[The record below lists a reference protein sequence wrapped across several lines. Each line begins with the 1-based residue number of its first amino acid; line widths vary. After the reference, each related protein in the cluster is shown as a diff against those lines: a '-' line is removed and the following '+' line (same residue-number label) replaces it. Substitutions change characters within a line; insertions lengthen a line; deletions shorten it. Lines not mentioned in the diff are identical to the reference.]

1 MPASR
6 LLKSVPGY
14 LVAVV
19 CLFWIFHGVQWP
31 KLLADMAGIR
41 WKWVSVAIVVDLVC
55 YTFQGWRWQ
64 LLLRPK
70 GCISTLK
77 ATEAIYTGL
86 FVNAL
91 VPLRVGEVLRGHLVA
106 RWLGAD
112 FSAVIPSMVVERLL
126 DGVLLALALGV
137 TAIFVQQLP
146 RELTKASD
154 ILGVLMV
161 VGSVLFALI
170 ILREGT
176 HPPAHR
182 PEDAA
187 KFTRLQTIRRFM
199 RALEQD
205 LREIGRSRELFLSF
219 AASLLLLVA
228 QAVAFWLIMW
238 AYGLQLSFWAGSA
251 VFLIMHLGT
260 VIPSAPANLGTY
272 QFFTVVGLQLFGV
285 DKTVA
290 TGFSLVVFFLLMLPL
305 WVAGA
310 FAASRTGT
318 TFATVRKELD
328 SL

>member
-1 MPASR
+1 M
-6 LLKSVPGY
+6 KSVPGY
-14 LVAVV
+14 LVAVA

-41 WKWVSVAIVVDLVC
+41 WKWVSLAIVVDLVC
-55 YTFQGWRWQ
+55 YAFQGWRCQ

-70 GCISTLK
+70 GSISTMQ
-77 ATEAIYTGL
+77 ATQAIYTGL

-112 FSAVIPSMVVERLL
+112 FSAIIPSMVVERLL
-126 DGVLLALALGV
+126 DGVLLALSLGV

-146 RELTKASD
+146 RDLTKASD
-154 ILGVLMV
+154 VLGVLMV
-161 VGSVLFALI
+161 AGSVLFALI

-176 HPPAHR
+176 HPPAHG
-182 PEDAA
+182 PKDAS
-187 KFTRLQTIRRFM
+187 TRLQTIRRFM
-199 RALEQD
+199 RVLEQD
-205 LREIGRSRELFLSF
+205 LREIGRSRELYLSF
-219 AASLLLLVA
+219 AASLLLLVG

-251 VFLIMHLGT
+251 IFLIMHLGT

-310 FAASRTGT
+310 FAASRTGI